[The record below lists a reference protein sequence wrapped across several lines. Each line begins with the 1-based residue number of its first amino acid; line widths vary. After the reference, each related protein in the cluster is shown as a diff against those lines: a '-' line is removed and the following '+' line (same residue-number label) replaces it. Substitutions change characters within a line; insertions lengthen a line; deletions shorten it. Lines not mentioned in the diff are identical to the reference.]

1 MYHLEELADTSDY
14 FKDIDDALFVEFLF
28 IVVIGVDGDEAQL
41 VRNRRPA
48 EDFNGAD
55 GIQHHCIDFAI
66 LDVVECALV
75 QGNDVAMVYFGFHGV
90 PGDIAPK
97 AGFFESPYY
106 NVGGRYVYL

>member
-1 MYHLEELADTSDY
+1 M
-14 FKDIDDALFVEFLF
+14 
-28 IVVIGVDGDEAQL
+28 
-41 VRNRRPA
+41 
-48 EDFNGAD
+48 
-55 GIQHHCIDFAI
+55 
-66 LDVVECALV
+66 